1 LWSAT
6 GLIPFALVGAVAGA
20 YLTRRMADLWF
31 YRIVQISLFGVS
43 LKLLVDAA
51 LG

>member
-1 LWSAT
+1 
-6 GLIPFALVGAVAGA
+6 LIPFALVGAVAGA
-20 YLTRRMADLWF
+20 YLTRRIADVWF

-43 LKLLVDAA
+43 LKLLADAM